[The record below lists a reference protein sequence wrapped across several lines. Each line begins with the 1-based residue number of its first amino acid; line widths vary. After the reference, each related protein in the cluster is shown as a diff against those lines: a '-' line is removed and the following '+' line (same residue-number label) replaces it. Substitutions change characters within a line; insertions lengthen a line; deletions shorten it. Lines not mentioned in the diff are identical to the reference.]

1 MQRKLIEVYSQKEF
15 EKVQY
20 FITTHSNHL
29 LDITLDFNKNIS
41 TYSFQKESDEKYLID
56 NRTKNKDILDM
67 L

>member
-1 MQRKLIEVYSQKEF
+1 MQRKLIEVYSKPEF

-29 LDITLDFNKNIS
+29 LDITLDFDKNIS
-41 TYSFQKESDEKYLID
+41 TYSFEKESDKKYIID
-56 NRTKNKDILDM
+56 NRTDNKDILDM

>member
-20 FITTHSNHL
+20 FINTHSNHL

-41 TYSFQKESDEKYLID
+41 IYSFQKESDEKYLID
-56 NRTKNKDILDM
+56 NNTDKKDILDI

>member
-15 EKVQY
+15 KSVQY

-29 LDITLDFNKNIS
+29 LDITLDFDKNIS
-41 TYSFQKESDEKYLID
+41 TYSFKKESDKKYLIN
-56 NRTKNKDILDM
+56 NRTDNKDILDM